1 MGNIILLLFCF
12 AAGIMLRR
20 MGRLPE
26 NTSAA
31 LNAFIINIGLPAM
44 ALGYL
49 NKIEIQ
55 ATLIYAALMPWIM
68 FLAGAAI
75 LWPLCR
81 IMNFPRRLLGEA
93 RYVCNWPGARVPGLI
108 ALKNPDRLRRRSR

>member
-93 RYVCNWPGARVPGLI
+93 RYVCNWPGVPVSR
-108 ALKNPDRLRRRSR
+108 PRRR